1 MTSGALHDL
10 FLSTLIR
17 QAGGNRRR
25 WRLVTGALRLYPVAT
40 HPHCNWSVTPTGTP
54 AENDAVERV
63 ADELRAAHPIV
74 VPD

>member
-25 WRLVTGALRLYPVAT
+25 WRLAMGELRVYDPAT
-40 HPHCNWSVTPTGTP
+40 HPHCNWAVTPAGTTG
-54 AENDAVERV
+54 ENEVIERL
-63 ADELRAAHPIV
+63 ADDLRAAVPIV
-74 VPD
+74 TRD